1 MSTMF
6 LFAQLNLVVS
16 MVAVGVAQC
25 LLRIDS
31 SRLGLSLEFFR
42 TRNML
47 VSTGTHILFIN
58 DWLLFV
64 MNHCRHEDA
73 WFMIEAQSSTTEQ
86 SFPQRNNEYL
96 HENRIPAYGCCF
108 PYARSVLRFAA
119 QGR

>member
-1 MSTMF
+1 MDGLGILGKGLAMMHFPAFGTERMSTMF

-31 SRLGLSLEFFR
+31 SRLALSLAFFR
-42 TRNML
+42 TRNMF

-58 DWLLFV
+58 DWLLFA

-73 WFMIEAQSSTTEQ
+73 WFMIEA
-86 SFPQRNNEYL
+86 
-96 HENRIPAYGCCF
+96 
-108 PYARSVLRFAA
+108 
-119 QGR
+119 